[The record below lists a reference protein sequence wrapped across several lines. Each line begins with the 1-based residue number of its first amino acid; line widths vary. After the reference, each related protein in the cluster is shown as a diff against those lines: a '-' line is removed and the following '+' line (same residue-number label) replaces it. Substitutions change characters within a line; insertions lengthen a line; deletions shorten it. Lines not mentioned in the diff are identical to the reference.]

1 MSTTPTLERDEA
13 PKSPSTAKE
22 EATHGITHEPRARI
36 IRDSAIVAY
45 RNLLTI
51 LRVPTLLVT
60 ATIQPLMFVFLFAYI
75 FGASLGGGQYREF
88 LLAGI
93 FTQTVAFNAAFTT
106 VGLAG
111 DLHKGIIDRMRT
123 LPMSR
128 LAVLMGRT
136 LSDLVVNILSLA
148 VMVGCGYTVGWRI
161 NGGIADAALAFG
173 VILLFAFAMS
183 WVGALTGLLADRR
196 GSPERGPDLA
206 FPAHVHLLRLHL
218 RRGTARPAAHRRRME
233 PDHRGLGCGPKA
245 VRQRRATLVRPP
257 DRLGGRALHRVR
269 RRLLAADP
277 CHRRPAG
284 PAALPEG
291 REPLADRAVGH
302 CRGRCRRV

>member
-1 MSTTPTLERDEA
+1 MSLAPDLVPDDLDTQALPIQTPTPRAETDTNA
-13 PKSPSTAKE
+13 
-22 EATHGITHEPRARI
+22 PRARFL
-36 IRDSAIVAY
+36 RDSAIVAH

-75 FGASLGGGQYREF
+75 FGASLGGDQYREF

-136 LSDLVVNILSLA
+136 LSDLVVNVLSLA
-148 VMVGCGYTVGWRI
+148 VMVVCGYIVGWRI
-161 NGGIADAALAFG
+161 NGSLADAALAFG
-173 VILLFAFAMS
+173 IILLFAFAMS
-183 WVGALTGLLADRR
+183 WVGALTGLLSPTVEVAQSAGLIWMFPLSFISSAFISAQTLPGPLRTIAEWNPITAVSAAGR
-196 GSPERGPDLA
+196 KLFENGSPPSFAPATGWPADHCVLYAFLCSVAILA
-206 FPAHVHLLRLHL
+206 IA
-218 RRGTARPAAHRRRME
+218 M
-233 PDHRGLGCGPKA
+233 
-245 VRQRRATLVRPP
+245 
-257 DRLGGRALHRVR
+257 
-269 RRLLAADP
+269 
-277 CHRRPAG
+277 
-284 PAALPEG
+284 PAALVQY
-291 REPLADRAVGH
+291 RKVASH
-302 CRGRCRRV
+302 

>member
-1 MSTTPTLERDEA
+1 MTTLPADPDA
-13 PKSPSTAKE
+13 PAGEQTAATAE
-22 EATHGITHEPRARI
+22 EPQDRPAVEGPAILLPRVV
-36 IRDSAIVAY
+36 RDSAIVAY

-75 FGASLGGGQYREF
+75 FGASLGGSQYREF

-106 VGLAG
+106 VGLAN

-136 LSDLVVNILSLA
+136 LSDTVVNILALA
-148 VMVGCGYTVGWRI
+148 VMVACGYVVGWRI
-161 NGGIADAALAFG
+161 NGAIMDAVLAFA

-183 WVGALTGLLADRR
+183 WVGAITGLMSPSVEVAQSAGLIWLFPLTFISSAFISGETLPGPLRTVAAWNPITAVSAAGRKLFDN
-196 GSPERGPDLA
+196 GSPPTFTPATGWPADHCVEYSILCSVGILA
-206 FPAHVHLLRLHL
+206 I
-218 RRGTARPAAHRRRME
+218 
-233 PDHRGLGCGPKA
+233 A
-245 VRQRRATLVRPP
+245 V
-257 DRLGGRALHRVR
+257 
-269 RRLLAADP
+269 
-277 CHRRPAG
+277 
-284 PAALPEG
+284 
-291 REPLADRAVGH
+291 PLALIQYRKVASH
-302 CRGRCRRV
+302 

>member
-1 MSTTPTLERDEA
+1 MSTAVVGEASPKAEPETERTGRHRD
-13 PKSPSTAKE
+13 S
-22 EATHGITHEPRARI
+22 GPRLRLF
-36 IRDSAIVAY
+36 RDSAIVAH

-111 DLHKGIIDRMRT
+111 DLQKGIIDRMRA

-148 VMVGCGYTVGWRI
+148 VMVGCGYVVGWRI
-161 NGGIADAALAFG
+161 HGGVADAVLAFA

-183 WVGALTGLLADRR
+183 WVGALTGLLSPTVEVAQSAGLIWLFPLTFISSAFISAETLPGPLRTIAEWNPITAVSASGRKLFDNGAPPTFVPPTGWAADHCVEYAVMC
-196 GSPERGPDLA
+196 SVAILA
-206 FPAHVHLLRLHL
+206 VAVPLALLRY
-218 RRGTARPAAHRRRME
+218 RKVASR
-233 PDHRGLGCGPKA
+233 
-245 VRQRRATLVRPP
+245 
-257 DRLGGRALHRVR
+257 
-269 RRLLAADP
+269 
-277 CHRRPAG
+277 
-284 PAALPEG
+284 
-291 REPLADRAVGH
+291 
-302 CRGRCRRV
+302 

>member
-1 MSTTPTLERDEA
+1 MRQP
-13 PKSPSTAKE
+13 
-22 EATHGITHEPRARI
+22 HARV

-111 DLHKGIIDRMRT
+111 DLEKGIIDRMRT

-136 LSDLVVNILSLA
+136 LSDLAVNILSVA
-148 VMVGCGYTVGWRI
+148 VMVGCGYIVGWRI
-161 NGGIADAALAFG
+161 NGGIVDAVLAFAI
-173 VILLFAFAMS
+173 ILLFAFAMS
-183 WVGALTGLLADRR
+183 WVGAITGLFSPTVEVAQSAGLIWLFPLTFISSAFISAESLPGPLRTVAEWNPITAVSAAGRKLFDNGAPPSFGTPTGWPADHCIIYAVGCSLAILVVVV
-196 GSPERGPDLA
+196 PLA
-206 FPAHVHLLRLHL
+206 LLRY
-218 RRGTARPAAHRRRME
+218 RKVAS
-233 PDHRGLGCGPKA
+233 K
-245 VRQRRATLVRPP
+245 
-257 DRLGGRALHRVR
+257 
-269 RRLLAADP
+269 
-277 CHRRPAG
+277 
-284 PAALPEG
+284 
-291 REPLADRAVGH
+291 
-302 CRGRCRRV
+302 

>member
-1 MSTTPTLERDEA
+1 MA
-13 PKSPSTAKE
+13 
-22 EATHGITHEPRARI
+22 HEPRARI
-36 IRDSAIVAY
+36 IRDSAIVAH

-111 DLHKGIIDRMRT
+111 DLHTGIIDRMRT

-136 LSDLVVNILSLA
+136 LSDLVVNVLSLA
-148 VMVGCGYTVGWRI
+148 VMVGCGYAVGWRI
-161 NGGIADAALAFG
+161 NGGFLDAALAFG
-173 VILLFAFAMS
+173 LILLFAFAMS
-183 WVGALTGLLADRR
+183 WVGALTGLLSPTVEVAQSAGLIWLFPLSFISSAFISAETLPGPLRAVAEWNPITAVSAAGRR
-196 GSPERGPDLA
+196 LFDNSAPPSFVPATGWAAEHCIEYAIGCSLLILA
-206 FPAHVHLLRLHL
+206 IAVPLSLLRYRKVASH
-218 RRGTARPAAHRRRME
+218 
-233 PDHRGLGCGPKA
+233 
-245 VRQRRATLVRPP
+245 
-257 DRLGGRALHRVR
+257 
-269 RRLLAADP
+269 
-277 CHRRPAG
+277 
-284 PAALPEG
+284 
-291 REPLADRAVGH
+291 
-302 CRGRCRRV
+302 